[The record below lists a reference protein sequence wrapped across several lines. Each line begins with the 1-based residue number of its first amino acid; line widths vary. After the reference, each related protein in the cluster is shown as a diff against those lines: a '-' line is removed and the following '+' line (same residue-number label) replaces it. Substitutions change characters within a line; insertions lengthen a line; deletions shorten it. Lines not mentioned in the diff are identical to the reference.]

1 VKESGEV
8 LEAASALGIDIT
20 RLHYG
25 AERQSSPVGDILVNI
40 DNIGNKS
47 RQMKKVFDQKKSD
60 GKEVVFISKSKV
72 KSAIDVVN
80 NKSPDVEKETNS
92 ENPALGKNSAEDPL
106 EKENTAQ
113 VEKSQAAPTS
123 IPPSSTTQEEVSSV
137 NTQSN
142 VQIKKE
148 AHAIEE
154 PMEQVPNLSQANSI
168 ITSSMTTDT
177 EDLKNQCEKC
187 KKAFASMTLLRY
199 HYCSHFRG
207 ILKKKFANLF
217 HDNKCLECAK
227 TFPNHGRLLL
237 HIGVQHDKINEIL
250 KSKGIAEL
258 PPYSATATAHGGLD
272 PPSEAETAKQD
283 VETAGD
289 DMENLDDQT
298 SIPSTR
304 DVKNVPL
311 FSALSAKSDA
321 NRPTLL
327 DNATN
332 QILTSSNSP
341 MSTNSM
347 SALNDSTNSTSSNSA
362 LAPPN
367 PNTSIDKN
375 NDSNAE
381 CNYELEC
388 QVCDQK
394 LKTISLLEQ
403 HCCRHFMKDLQD
415 QYSSLMDGLK
425 CNICYNSFKQKHSLL
440 LHIGCKHGKINDIL
454 RQKNYAALPCPVTN
468 TTSAA
473 MQKQLVQIKKE
484 RMESVD
490 TKEEHF
496 NSVRN
501 EMAQVN
507 PASEALSDLLNET
520 PPVSEETAAP
530 MPTLDEILKKYKFSA
545 GSGPK

>member
-1 VKESGEV
+1 
-8 LEAASALGIDIT
+8 
-20 RLHYG
+20 
-25 AERQSSPVGDILVNI
+25 
-40 DNIGNKS
+40 
-47 RQMKKVFDQKKSD
+47 
-60 GKEVVFISKSKV
+60 
-72 KSAIDVVN
+72 
-80 NKSPDVEKETNS
+80 
-92 ENPALGKNSAEDPL
+92 
-106 EKENTAQ
+106 
-113 VEKSQAAPTS
+113 
-123 IPPSSTTQEEVSSV
+123 
-137 NTQSN
+137 
-142 VQIKKE
+142 
-148 AHAIEE
+148 
-154 PMEQVPNLSQANSI
+154 
-168 ITSSMTTDT
+168 
-177 EDLKNQCEKC
+177 
-187 KKAFASMTLLRY
+187 
-199 HYCSHFRG
+199 
-207 ILKKKFANLF
+207 
-217 HDNKCLECAK
+217 
-227 TFPNHGRLLL
+227 
-237 HIGVQHDKINEIL
+237 L

-258 PPYSATATAHGGLD
+258 PPYSATAAAHGGLD
-272 PPSEAETAKQD
+272 PPNEAETAKQD
-283 VETAGD
+283 AEAAGD
-289 DMENLDDQT
+289 DMENHDDQT
-298 SIPSTR
+298 SKPSTR

-311 FSALSAKSDA
+311 FSALSAKPYA
-321 NRPTLL
+321 IGPALL
-327 DNATN
+327 DEATN
-332 QILTSSNSP
+332 QILTSTIP
-341 MSTNSM
+341 PKSTNSI
-347 SALNDSTNSTSSNSA
+347 SSLNDSTNSTSSNSA
-362 LAPPN
+362 LAPTN
-367 PNTSIDKN
+367 PNTSLDKN
-375 NDSNAE
+375 NDSTAE